1 MNFLLIFF
9 SILLN
14 SIAQLLMRKGVLK
27 LGSFS
32 LSIALEDPFRIITN
46 IWLILAI
53 FCFVLSVLLWMV
65 VLSKVEV
72 SYAYP
77 MSSIGFIFT
86 ALGGYFFLSE
96 NLTILRVMGI
106 IVICLGVFLISR
118 S

>member
-1 MNFLLIFF
+1 MNFLLILS

-14 SIAQLLMRKGVLK
+14 SMAQLLMKKGVLK

-32 LSIALEDPFRIITN
+32 LSLVIEDPFRFITN

-53 FCFVLSVLLWMV
+53 LCFVLSVLLWML
-65 VLSKVEV
+65 VLSRVEV

-77 MSSIGFIFT
+77 MSSIGFIVT
-86 ALGGYFFLSE
+86 ALGGYYFLSE
-96 NLTILRVMGI
+96 NLSISRVSGI
-106 IVICLGVFLISR
+106 IIICLGVYLISR